1 MIPIFD
7 TIEFGKDM
15 MIDAH
20 STKVQIQLLATQIVK
35 TSLFI
40 FHCQIFIGN
49 FNFSRYVLLFDYV
62 SDAKKLLYFQLFGKC
77 TEEIRQKNFVQKS
90 DICLEDELTF
100 QIGKKKCKLTQLI
113 GVKRMNLFKCFL
125 DSYAHLI
132 NWSILVK

>member
-20 STKVQIQLLATQIVK
+20 STKVQIHIATSYTNCQNFSFYFFARS
-35 TSLFI
+35 SLVI
-40 FHCQIFIGN
+40 
-49 FNFSRYVLLFDYV
+49 FSRYVLLFDYV